1 MTISSADLGS
11 GWPALGP
18 AEGRVLME
26 LLLRG
31 SQPRV
36 ELAERV
42 GLSRTTLTRIA
53 RDLVGSGL
61 VTEGEVQQRLRRG
74 RPAEMLHL
82 RPEAAHFVGAKLTGD
97 TLYLVLT
104 DLSARVTNEI
114 SVPLPGR
121 DVEGVIALLAR
132 TLTTLV
138 GEGPRPV
145 AIGVGIAG
153 DVAWRDGAAIL
164 ERSTF
169 LGWDGVPLAALV
181 TEATGLRATV
191 LNDVHALAGAHH
203 WFGGLRQHRSLVVFG
218 VGAGIG
224 SGIVIDDELMAGA
237 HGRAGRIGHTRV
249 GGVGRRC
256 ENGHVDCVHSF
267 VTMPA
272 IEFTAGARPGDYA
285 SVVKAAHAGDERA
298 VAAFRQAA
306 FSLGTVIAESVNA
319 IDPEIV
325 AVMGEGLDPLD
336 IAPEE
341 LRRGLTQ
348 YLEQVNPADVR
359 IERPGFNFDLYARG
373 AAVAAMRDLLLR
385 P

>member
-1 MTISSADLGS
+1 ML
-11 GWPALGP
+11 L
-18 AEGRVLME
+18 E
-26 LLLRG
+26 LLLHG
-31 SQPRV
+31 AQPRV

-42 GLSRTTLTRIA
+42 GLSRTSLTRIA
-53 RDLVGSGL
+53 RDLVGGGL
-61 VTEGEVQQRLRRG
+61 VSEGEVHQRLRRG

-114 SVPLPGR
+114 SVPLPSR
-121 DVEGVIALLAR
+121 DVEGVVALLAKTIR
-132 TLTTLV
+132 MLV
-138 GEGPRPV
+138 ADGPRPV

-153 DVAWRDGAAIL
+153 DVAWHDGGSVL
-164 ERSTF
+164 ERSMF
-169 LGWDGVPLAALV
+169 LGWDGVPLAQIV
-181 TEATGLRATV
+181 TAATGLRTTV
-191 LNDVHALAGAHH
+191 VNDVHALAGAHH
-203 WFGGLRQHRSLVVFG
+203 WFGGLQKHRSLVVFG

-224 SGIVIDDELMAGA
+224 SGIVIDDELMSGA
-237 HGRAGRIGHTRV
+237 HGRAGRIGHTRI
-249 GGVGRRC
+249 GGAGRPC
-256 ENGHVDCVHSF
+256 ENGHSDCVHSF

-272 IEFTAGARPGDYA
+272 IEFTAGAAPGEYPA
-285 SVVKAAHAGDERA
+285 VVKAAHAGDARA
-298 VAAFRQAA
+298 VEAFRLAAFA
-306 FSLGTVIAESVNA
+306 LGTVIAESVNA

-336 IAPEE
+336 IAPDE
-341 LRRGLTQ
+341 LRRGLVQ
-348 YLEQVNPADVR
+348 YLEQVDPADVR